1 MCFTCFNNLDVQF
14 EPYNTEERKLL
25 LRCVTMAVEV
35 GIIVSVNYRLRNAN
49 E

>member
-1 MCFTCFNNLDVQF
+1 MHTGRALKEVG
-14 EPYNTEERKLL
+14 Y
-25 LRCVTMAVEV
+25 VTLAVEV